1 MFSLALGKEPIHAFT
16 WSNTNT
22 SLYYA
27 TRTSWTN
34 KSESA
39 YKNEWKDVIEHRD
52 RDRGDTIYRVDFEDL
67 TQPRIEIVTNISL
80 RVVELI
86 CSSDGKRLVFSTESR
101 SRQIESMED
110 YELYSLD
117 LINHS
122 PFTSI
127 RLTNNQAIERNLKY
141 FNNDFILFTV
151 TGEGSIEGEYRDTQG
166 RLYSLNVIDGG
177 IHRWANQF
185 TGSITN
191 YALLEHGQQDVIILG
206 QLNTEVQ
213 VYTQQ
218 SPTSPLIKQT
228 GWNGTYEKLV
238 TTYVGNLSRIAF
250 IHSSLDTPQEVY
262 FVNSIDRL
270 KTAQIVTKENEIFTQ
285 RNLPKG
291 KSYRWLNKEDGTEI
305 EGLLLYPPDKF
316 EQKNL
321 SLLILIHGGP
331 YTARLN
337 AFRSDWYSCAMM
349 IATEDWLVLQP
360 NYRGS
365 TGYGDE
371 FLHDVIHEF
380 LSRPGKD
387 ILYGVDALIRD
398 EIANPKKLA
407 IGGYSYGGY
416 LTNWLITQTT
426 RFNVALSGAGG
437 VENVVDW
444 GTNDMPI
451 SNFYFLDGFPWEKPD
466 RYQREAA
473 IFQLDQVRTP
483 THIVTGENDIRVPVA
498 HSYLLERAL
507 YALNVPHKLIVFP
520 NEGHNIDRNPWH
532 EKIKI
537 REELKWLHKYGHI
550 CVSTCE
556 ESLLSNG
563 TN

>member
-34 KSESA
+34 ESESA

-52 RDRGDTIYRVDFEDL
+52 RDRGDPIYRVDFEDL
-67 TQPRIEIVTNISL
+67 TQPRIEIVTNILL

-86 CSSDGKRLVFSTESR
+86 F
-101 SRQIESMED
+101 
-110 YELYSLD
+110 
-117 LINHS
+117 
-122 PFTSI
+122 
-127 RLTNNQAIERNLKY
+127 
-141 FNNDFILFTV
+141 

-380 LSRPGKD
+380 LSRPCKD

-537 REELKWLHKYGHI
+537 RE
-550 CVSTCE
+550 
-556 ESLLSNG
+556 
-563 TN
+563 